1 MTTEPMRLYLR
12 LREVF
17 LIKITIEA
25 STPEELKE
33 TMLSL
38 SGYPKLD
45 PETLGAYVPQTDP
58 NIPTYGSSNLEEE
71 ATKKIE
77 ERVKV
82 YGLDKEQALLDNKDW
97 IKNDFIKQALEDL
110 PLVES
115 PATPATEKEKA
126 PKEKELAFYTKD
138 KLSTLAEG
146 FAEANRIFI
155 KNEPEEAPK
164 EKEDK
169 IPTII
174 EAAQPDFKPKVL
186 SDEELLLKHL
196 EPNKMLPKIEPH
208 PPIIDEPYKDI
219 EDKLLNNMSN
229 LSNEEVKA
237 HKETY
242 AEFDTNE
249 VEFPVFPEEALSESL
264 PSLPPVPGKGTKTK
278 PPEFSE
284 EQFLANPF
292 LVLKHIREAEGELSA
307 LQFIKHAGF
316 TELSEVLG
324 TKTNQKRAYGL
335 LVERGFVSSPEG
347 K

>member
-58 NIPTYGSSNLEEE
+58 NIPTYGSSNLTDPNVPIKSIDDDHNWVVDFLKDLKSEKKEEE
-71 ATKKIE
+71 A
-77 ERVKV
+77 
-82 YGLDKEQALLDNKDW
+82 
-97 IKNDFIKQALEDL
+97 
-110 PLVES
+110 P
-115 PATPATEKEKA
+115 
-126 PKEKELAFYTKD
+126 
-138 KLSTLAEG
+138 
-146 FAEANRIFI
+146 
-155 KNEPEEAPK
+155 PK

-278 PPEFSE
+278 PPEFSQ

-292 LVLKHIREAEGELSA
+292 LILKHIREAEGELSA